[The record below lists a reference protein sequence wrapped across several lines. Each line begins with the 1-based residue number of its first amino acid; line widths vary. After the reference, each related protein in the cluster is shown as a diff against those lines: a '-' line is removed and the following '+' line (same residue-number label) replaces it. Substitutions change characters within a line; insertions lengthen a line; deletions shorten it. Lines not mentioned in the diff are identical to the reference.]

1 MKPFAFSVSAI
12 LSILFLCQSA
22 TAQRMVAIKNATS
35 IKVGERTIAT
45 VKSGE
50 QVWAYNTEGDWT
62 WIKHPSY
69 SEKGWIPLKDHQNI
83 QQTAQQKEFITEGAR
98 LQKVAAGIK
107 TGFYSAERNKTQRLI
122 WENFQKAWGDD
133 HPNTAV
139 ALVNYGIELDNNG
152 EYQKSIQ
159 ILSKCLPVV
168 ARWKGTDDHDY
179 LLTLEVL
186 SAAQFRSAQYKE
198 ALKNL
203 ERAIQIR
210 ETHYKDDI
218 EGLAKLVSNLGVMY
232 EKQGNI
238 TQARILIERSIKLR
252 TEALGP
258 SHKETLTG
266 KLQLAALL
274 NILGDIPGSKKLLEE
289 IIITN
294 RKLGREE
301 EEQMID
307 AQFQFMQLLQNN
319 QEWDQAVKIGKEL
332 MPVVRRKYRTDHPL
346 YIKITTAIA
355 LQADDDQAAAEL
367 ARESFNASI
376 RTLGP
381 RHPQTLMLQFELA
394 ALEYRINKRDVA
406 VKALRELVQIYDELE
421 RSTERRNTDDR
432 ELAQVLSV
440 LGIVEADSGNWKA
453 AAAAFDRERRL
464 SKRFTDKVLPGLS
477 QQEQLRFLTGHD
489 AQQYH
494 QAIGIMWQQRTDD
507 MITQTSLE
515 ATLNRKA
522 LVQETLSSHE
532 RLLRQFQG
540 AAKKVAESL
549 FSIRRELASLTL
561 KSDLTEQQKQNQ
573 FDILNR
579 QEQTLIQ
586 QLGLA
591 GTAADQSKWV
601 TLQEVRNKLPADS
614 VLVEFVR
621 LTPYV
626 FEKEGATSQKH
637 RYAAWIIPPAG
648 RGSVKTID
656 LGTASE
662 IEATLRTGLQSI
674 QKGAAQTL
682 QTGESQ
688 AKQATQKLLQ
698 ALFQQTLQPLLPH
711 LQDYQQVIL
720 APDASLWLVPWA
732 ALPLDENRFAV
743 EQFEFRYVVSGR
755 ELLKETSSRGA

>member
-1 MKPFAFSVSAI
+1 
-12 LSILFLCQSA
+12 
-22 TAQRMVAIKNATS
+22 
-35 IKVGERTIAT
+35 
-45 VKSGE
+45 
-50 QVWAYNTEGDWT
+50 
-62 WIKHPSY
+62 
-69 SEKGWIPLKDHQNI
+69 
-83 QQTAQQKEFITEGAR
+83 
-98 LQKVAAGIK
+98 
-107 TGFYSAERNKTQRLI
+107 
-122 WENFQKAWGDD
+122 
-133 HPNTAV
+133 
-139 ALVNYGIELDNNG
+139 
-152 EYQKSIQ
+152 
-159 ILSKCLPVV
+159 
-168 ARWKGTDDHDY
+168 
-179 LLTLEVL
+179 
-186 SAAQFRSAQYKE
+186 
-198 ALKNL
+198 
-203 ERAIQIR
+203 
-210 ETHYKDDI
+210 
-218 EGLAKLVSNLGVMY
+218 
-232 EKQGNI
+232 
-238 TQARILIERSIKLR
+238 
-252 TEALGP
+252 
-258 SHKETLTG
+258 
-266 KLQLAALL
+266 
-274 NILGDIPGSKKLLEE
+274 
-289 IIITN
+289 
-294 RKLGREE
+294 
-301 EEQMID
+301 
-307 AQFQFMQLLQNN
+307 
-319 QEWDQAVKIGKEL
+319 EWDQAVKIGKEL

-394 ALEYRINKRDVA
+394 ALDYRNNKRDVA
-406 VKALRELVQIYDELE
+406 AKSLRELVQIYEELE

-440 LGIVEADSGNWKA
+440 LGIVEAHSGHWKA
-453 AAAAFDRERRL
+453 AADAFDRERRL

-477 QQEQLRFLTGHD
+477 QQEQLRFLTGYD

-494 QAIGIMWQQRTDD
+494 QAIGIMWQQRSDD
-507 MITQTSLE
+507 LITQTSLE

-674 QKGAAQTL
+674 QKGAAQ
-682 QTGESQ
+682 
-688 AKQATQKLLQ
+688 
-698 ALFQQTLQPLLPH
+698 
-711 LQDYQQVIL
+711 
-720 APDASLWLVPWA
+720 
-732 ALPLDENRFAV
+732 
-743 EQFEFRYVVSGR
+743 
-755 ELLKETSSRGA
+755 